1 MVDSHGLKVPAT
13 EERDARSSQPAPP
26 VAPHFFDDALTELY
40 PEHRP
45 TLPHDDLADADGPE
59 GGLGAAGRE
68 EDGAVQPEAGASTP
82 QPGPEPSD
90 DDNAATDD
98 ASGAEVSAQA
108 ALPDTPNEEEQDE
121 ERSIAPPSDGQL
133 AESAEADDQL
143 VGSPQQTTPGT
154 DASED
159 PLPVAAPSPIAFDF
173 LENPVAATE
182 QTQGESQPQY
192 EAITSLLDSPSSLAT
207 PPAAPPPPPAPEA
220 PPSLL

>member
-45 TLPHDDLADADGPE
+45 ALPQDNHADADGPE

-68 EDGAVQPEAGASTP
+68 EDGAVQPEAGALHP
-82 QPGPEPSD
+82 QPGPELSD
-90 DDNAATDD
+90 DNSAAADD
-98 ASGAEVSAQA
+98 ASGAEVPTQA
-108 ALPDTPNEEEQDE
+108 ALSVSPNEVE

-133 AESAEADDQL
+133 AETATADDQL
-143 VGSPQQTTPGT
+143 VGSPQQMTPG
-154 DASED
+154 AKPSED
-159 PLPVAAPSPIAFDF
+159 PLPDAAPNPIAFDF
-173 LENPVAATE
+173 PENPVAATE
-182 QTQGESQPQY
+182 QTQGESKPRD
-192 EAITSLLDSPSSLAT
+192 EAMTSLLDGPNCLAT
-207 PPAAPPPPPAPEA
+207 PPAAPPPQPSPEA